1 MPNMIK
7 CALQFDNMI
16 KNKWNLQAVK
26 VEIKWINN
34 NNNNYKVHNKYLTN

>member
-7 CALQFDNMI
+7 CALQFDKVI

-26 VEIKWINN
+26 IEIK
-34 NNNNYKVHNKYLTN
+34 KMNK

>member
-7 CALQFDNMI
+7 CALQFDNVI

-26 VEIKWINN
+26 VEIK
-34 NNNNYKVHNKYLTN
+34 